1 VFSAG
6 TDAVAAGLNR
16 SSSNATGI
24 SFMVTDLSERNPGYG
39 CGKTVAKWKNCS

>member
-6 TDAVAAGLNR
+6 TDAVTAGL
-16 SSSNATGI
+16 GI